1 MLETKAVFKYD
12 LTAIETENCVVD
24 KVIRLSGK
32 RFDWFSRDLMRE
44 WDFIRN
50 NPMDATPDEQGRLHC
65 LLVVGEGRRDGIL
78 VNSGSAS
85 FNRRSAFMP
94 NAEDFLTVGRSRALS
109 ELNQKATA
117 VADCLEEM
125 AVTKCA
131 EDVASGAWYED
142 EMDTSVVDLREAANR
157 LDLDTLMD
165 AWLFELAAE
174 ILAER
179 HHIYETEPDGDE
191 LIVHWDDAV
200 VDGINAACEQAM
212 SEDVSGFTAGARD
225 ALRKAESFAAAPAES
240 RRTPAKAS
248 EERPSTLARIRAA
261 QAVPKPPR
269 EKKTTKKNKDKG
281 DAEL

>member
-12 LTAIETENCVVD
+12 LTAIEAENCVVD

-32 RFDWFSRDLMRE
+32 RFDRFSRDLMRE

-50 NPMDATPDEQGRLHC
+50 NPMDTTPDEQGRLHC

-78 VNSGSAS
+78 VNSAAS
-85 FNRRSAFMP
+85 SLSRRSAFMP

-131 EDVASGAWYED
+131 GDVASGVWYED
-142 EMDTSVVDLREAANR
+142 EMDTSVIDLREAAKK

-179 HHIYETEPDGDE
+179 HHIFEIEPDGDE
-191 LIVHWDDAV
+191 LIVHWDETV
-200 VDGINAACEQAM
+200 VDGVNAACEQAM
-212 SEDVSGFTAGARD
+212 SADVSGFTADARD
-225 ALRKAESFAAAPAES
+225 ILRKPEPFAAAPAES
-240 RRTPAKAS
+240 RRTSAKAP
-248 EERPSTLARIRAA
+248 EERPSTLAWIRAA
-261 QAVPKPPR
+261 QTAPKPPR
-269 EKKTTKKNKDKG
+269 KRKATDKNKGQG